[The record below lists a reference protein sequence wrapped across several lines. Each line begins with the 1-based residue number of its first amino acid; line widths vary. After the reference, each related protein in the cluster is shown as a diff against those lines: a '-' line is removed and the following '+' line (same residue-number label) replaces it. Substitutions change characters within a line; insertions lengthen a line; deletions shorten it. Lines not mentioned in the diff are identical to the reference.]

1 MQPRD
6 DEEAV
11 QEPLL
16 NSSNNSNNRNTEDVV
31 VGDERT
37 VVEIREDEHLPGLP
51 VEKYKSCAK
60 FVLHFAKYILPLV
73 VLDVVTLIV
82 ADQQERWEEW
92 KYESW
97 AGAYVSA
104 VLFLNVVFFFLAAQA
119 INRDVVEADRREELY
134 GEAGGAENPQ
144 GSCFGMDCNNHNNI
158 YGRVARKVDV
168 WLISACKTHRTTIEP
183 RPTGTSFLSHLCWVL
198 WGILLANSY
207 ADILEMGKHQ
217 FYDAANKNT
226 TKASTNNHLS
236 PFPSETVVSNISH
249 FPKDLQRWIVD
260 DNLRD
265 FDRR

>member
-1 MQPRD
+1 MMQPRD

-16 NSSNNSNNRNTEDVV
+16 NSSSSNNNNRNTENVS
-31 VGDERT
+31 DERT
-37 VVEIREDEHLPGLP
+37 VVEIREDEHLPELP

-60 FVLHFAKYILPLV
+60 FFWHFAKYILPLV
-73 VLDVVTLIV
+73 VLDVVTLTV
-82 ADQQERWEEW
+82 AD
-92 KYESW
+92 
-97 AGAYVSA
+97 AYVSA

-119 INRDVVEADRREELY
+119 IDRDVVEADRREELY

-168 WLISACKTHRTTIEP
+168 WLISACKTHQTTIEP
-183 RPTGTSFLSHLCWVL
+183 RPTGTSFLSHLCWVI
-198 WGILLANSY
+198 WAILLANSY

-217 FYDAANKNT
+217 FYDASTNKNT

-236 PFPSETVVSNISH
+236 PIPSETVVSNISH
-249 FPKDLQRWIVD
+249 FPKDLQRWLVD
-260 DNLRD
+260 DRRWD
-265 FDRR
+265 KDRR